1 MAGPMAN
8 ETSWEHLIDS
18 DLALLARSVPEL
30 RGDVAASVHRLRA
43 RPELI
48 DELLPRGEVTAA
60 VLGGASGE
68 AGSDQQSR
76 WPQAFS
82 DPLLRASP
90 LLVFAV
96 AVHAA
101 AVEITRARYLAEW
114 AGVRQRLPVFTDPE
128 LTAFAADPGRLRFLA
143 GLLASYT
150 HVASGSVWVQTA
162 RGPRRRRYSELD
174 LLRLASMLDAVPQ
187 SALADLYRRLG
198 DLALFL
204 SGVFP
209 DATAA
214 RGFRPLD
221 LQRLAAAIELRDAGS
236 ERLAEALAVRGAVGL
251 LEQLGARWYR
261 LALQLRP
268 RDSAAVTTTLDQFTQ
283 ARRLLNHVT
292 DVHLFPFRAQWF
304 PGVA

>member
-1 MAGPMAN
+1 M
-8 ETSWEHLIDS
+8 ETLTGWERLTDA
-18 DLALLARSVPEL
+18 DLALLARNVEEL
-30 RGDVAASVHRLRA
+30 RHDVGASVNRLRV

-48 DELLPRGEVTAA
+48 DEVLARPEIATA
-60 VLGGASGE
+60 VLGGA
-68 AGSDQQSR
+68 GSRQRPSDDPPMSDR
-76 WPQAFS
+76 ALR

-90 LLVFAV
+90 LLVFGV

-101 AVEITRARYLAEW
+101 AADIVQARYVAEW

-128 LTAFAADPGRLRFLA
+128 LTAFAADPVRLSLLA
-143 GLLASYT
+143 SLLASYT
-150 HVASGSVWVQTA
+150 RVASGSVWVQTA

-174 LLRLASMLDAVPQ
+174 LLRLASMLDAVPAP
-187 SALADLYRRLG
+187 ALPDLYRRLG

-221 LQRLAAAIELRDAGS
+221 LQRLAAAIELHDAGS

-261 LALQLRP
+261 LALQRRP
-268 RDSAAVTTTLDQFTQ
+268 QEPQVSAVATTTEQFTQ

-292 DVHLFPFRAQWF
+292 DAHLFGFRAQWF
-304 PGVA
+304 PGAA